1 MLTGKLVIT
10 VFSDTC
16 VHEQTLH
23 RCKRQALID
32 VGLAEGFDSTKNVAM
47 RDAYKRIKSLEK
59 ELQLVK
65 DASKI
70 YDIGGGGGPKRRQA
84 VAQGLLARGHSSR
97 SSARVAGVNQSNFH
111 QRIKPSAPT
120 DRAIRRLLLTDAVG
134 KIHCDSRGT
143 YGYRRVA
150 ATLRVESGLIVNHKL
165 VARVM
170 QRLQVHGLPKH
181 RSEKRNLIAVRTTSD
196 LVNRDFSTTGPNQ
209 LWVTDITE
217 HLTREG
223 RVFCCVVLDAYS
235 RKAVD
240 WSIDRIAD
248 AAFVNSALSIAA
260 Q

>member
-1 MLTGKLVIT
+1 
-10 VFSDTC
+10 
-16 VHEQTLH
+16 
-23 RCKRQALID
+23 
-32 VGLAEGFDSTKNVAM
+32 
-47 RDAYKRIKSLEK
+47 
-59 ELQLVK
+59 
-65 DASKI
+65 
-70 YDIGGGGGPKRRQA
+70 
-84 VAQGLLARGHSSR
+84 
-97 SSARVAGVNQSNFH
+97 
-111 QRIKPSAPT
+111 
-120 DRAIRRLLLTDAVG
+120 
-134 KIHCDSRGT
+134 
-143 YGYRRVA
+143 
-150 ATLRVESGLIVNHKL
+150 
-165 VARVM
+165 M